1 MKKQRFPAGC
11 RNHNHYYNY
20 GHMYEMDWAVEGQQ
34 NVALSDTN
42 RLLAGAE
49 FRHAS
54 VNNTDFYDEKKS
66 YENRSLYLQ
75 DQWELAPTWQLN
87 TGLRYDNYHNLA
99 SRTNM
104 EALLSIRSLMK
115 IAMPISRG
123 IRSSRSRIWMTSI
136 TGLLG
141 AMALVILPIL
151 TLGRKRAMSIPWAG
165 TSNPLRQ
172 RIGM

>member
-1 MKKQRFPAGC
+1 MYDWN
-11 RNHNHYYNY
+11 RNEKNSGFLRAYRNYNHYYNY

-75 DQWELAPTWQLN
+75 DQLPRKAIYSP
-87 TGLRYDNYHNLA
+87 
-99 SRTNM
+99 
-104 EALLSIRSLMK
+104 SL
-115 IAMPISRG
+115 P
-123 IRSSRSRIWMTSI
+123 
-136 TGLLG
+136 
-141 AMALVILPIL
+141 
-151 TLGRKRAMSIPWAG
+151 AMSASVAHQLHSFKRDHSLFIRRV
-165 TSNPLRQ
+165 NCDV
-172 RIGM
+172 

>member
-1 MKKQRFPAGC
+1 
-11 RNHNHYYNY
+11 
-20 GHMYEMDWAVEGQQ
+20 MDWAVEGQQ

-54 VNNTDFYDEKKS
+54 VNNTDFYDENKS
-66 YENRSLYLQ
+66 YEIVPFISKINGNWHRRGSSIR
-75 DQWELAPTWQLN
+75 AFAMTTITIWQ
-87 TGLRYDNYHNLA
+87 A
-99 SRTNM
+99 AQQ